1 MTQLCNEAKKS
12 NPALKPV
19 AERVETLERRLDQLF
34 KERLPAMKTPEQG
47 IELIQKVKELTRE
60 EDPENLGRYLV
71 LAAQLRGLAGTQD
84 SLAGVLRSEVRLA
97 RRELSVIPTN
107 DSASARFVEKLRE
120 MSRNVLR
127 KKHYTEGA

>member
-1 MTQLCNEAKKS
+1 
-12 NPALKPV
+12 
-19 AERVETLERRLDQLF
+19 
-34 KERLPAMKTPEQG
+34 MKTPEQG
-47 IELIQKVKELTRE
+47 IELIQKVKDLTRE

-84 SLAGVLRSEVRLA
+84 SLAGVFRSEVRLA